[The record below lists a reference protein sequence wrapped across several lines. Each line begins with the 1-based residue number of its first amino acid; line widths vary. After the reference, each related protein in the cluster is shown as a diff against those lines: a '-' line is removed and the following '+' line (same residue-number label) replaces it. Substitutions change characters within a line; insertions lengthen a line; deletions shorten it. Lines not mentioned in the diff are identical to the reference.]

1 MAEHSSRIEPV
12 SALVFRVMGVGIGL
26 DTEQINGMADAGKV
40 SEKDFKLVTMHE
52 LLGLDIRGSGIRGL
66 GINDCARPKVV
77 FLKGGYLPVPLEQ
90 GNSAENTGMRE
101 AQRIGVVVNELEEI
115 VDIPLAALRPLP
127 QLAAP
132 RGDLNGLWAV
142 ALMPDE
148 MIFMMDVRKMIGK
161 MIGEVRWMDEKQ
173 VAGN

>member
-1 MAEHSSRIEPV
+1 MERSSRIEPV

-40 SEKDFKLVTMHE
+40 SEKDFKLVTMQE
-52 LLGLDIRGSGIRGL
+52 LLGLEARGSGMDAG
-66 GINDCARPKVV
+66 ARPKVIFV
-77 FLKGGYLPVPLEQ
+77 KGAYLPALLEQ
-90 GNSAENTGMRE
+90 ENLAENSGLQE
-101 AQRIGVVVNELEEI
+101 ARRIGVVVNEPEEI
-115 VDIPLAALRPLP
+115 VDIPLAALRPMP

-132 RGDLNGLWAV
+132 RGDLNGFWAV

-161 MIGEVRWMDEKQ
+161 TIGEVRWMDEKQ

>member
-1 MAEHSSRIEPV
+1 MERSSRIEPV

-52 LLGLDIRGSGIRGL
+52 LLGLDIRGL

-77 FLKGGYLPVPLEQ
+77 FVKGGYLPAPLEQ
-90 GNSAENTGMRE
+90 GNSAENTGRRE
-101 AQRIGVVVNELEEI
+101 AQRIGVVVNEPEEI
-115 VDIPLAALRPLP
+115 VDIPLAALRHLP

-161 MIGEVRWMDEKQ
+161 TIGEVRWMDEKQ